1 MLHHKNENEISGK
14 MNNERAKGPREWL
27 VRASEWSKARRSSLA
42 KTNSEFKQ
50 EWEVSFL
57 YFQSPV
63 RPTTIIAMAVI
74 RASI

>member
-1 MLHHKNENEISGK
+1 MKSVEKWTTREQRDQESGLWEQASGVK
-14 MNNERAKGPREWL
+14 REDQ
-27 VRASEWSKARRSSLA
+27 VA